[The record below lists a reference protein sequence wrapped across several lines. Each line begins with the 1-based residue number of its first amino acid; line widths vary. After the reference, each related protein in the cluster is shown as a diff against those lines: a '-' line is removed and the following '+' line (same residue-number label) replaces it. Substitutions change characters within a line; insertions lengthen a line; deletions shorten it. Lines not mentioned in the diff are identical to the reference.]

1 MSQIRKNQRKIQT
14 QHQKGQMLTKGLN
27 IIGGIAAIFGIAAFA
42 YYYHVAKTEGIR
54 LEGLYWLSTCL
65 IFSIFSGLLFYEKRN
80 KGVSTLYLLSFVFF
94 GLNFIFSLFD
104 FVMLDKLRMS
114 KVYYSLITVA
124 ILTLI
129 TFVYKWIKH
138 YYKSLR
144 KAK

>member
-1 MSQIRKNQRKIQT
+1 MLIRIF
-14 QHQKGQMLTKGLN
+14 N
-27 IIGGIAAIFGIAAFA
+27 IIGGLAAILGIVAFSYFYFVVKSIKHGA
-42 YYYHVAKTEGIR
+42 YSVEDFEFTIKN
-54 LEGLYWLSTCL
+54 LDGLYWLSTCL